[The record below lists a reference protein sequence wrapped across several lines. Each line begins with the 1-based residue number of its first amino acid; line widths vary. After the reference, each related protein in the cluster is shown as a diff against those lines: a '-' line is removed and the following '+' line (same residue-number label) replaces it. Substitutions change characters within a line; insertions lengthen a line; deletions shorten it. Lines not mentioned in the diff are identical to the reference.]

1 MAQPLLEFA
10 RSLAKTG
17 AHDVAVDWLRNV
29 PGLPPIVQTLH
40 LLSIAVMLGTTVLLS
55 LRALGWAVPSQQP
68 AEMARRLAPWTWSAL
83 PVLLLSGGIFVIA
96 RPQRYFTNPVF
107 GLKIAFM
114 LPALVLAAL
123 LYRAA
128 KKGNPGDRERI
139 EWRGSAP
146 ARAKVLAAL
155 NLVAWTGV
163 VFAGRWIA
171 YSEYLFPAE

>member
-1 MAQPLLEFA
+1 MAQPLLELA

-17 AHDVAVDWLRNV
+17 AHDVAVDWLRTV

-55 LRALGWAVPSQQP
+55 LRALGWAVPNQQP
-68 AEMARRLAPWTWSAL
+68 AEMARRFAPWTWSAV

-128 KKGNPGDRERI
+128 KHEITGNARI
-139 EWRGSAP
+139 
-146 ARAKVLAAL
+146 LAGL
-155 NLVAWTGV
+155 NLLAWTGV

-171 YSEYLFPAE
+171 YSEYLFPPE